1 MCIISYE
8 ILHRIIF
15 LIVITLKIK
24 FSVMSFALII
34 LVASISVGINHIKVL
49 SFYHPHLSSFKDVIN
64 LINQIINNVM
74 ESHYLYFSIY
84 QNLFALPMLWISP
97 FPVDIIYILSIL
109 VILIV
114 FDNIL
119 FLIVFVPLLVLLW
132 IVLHVLLLAFMFTI
146 LVE

>member
-34 LVASISVGINHIKVL
+34 LFASIRVGINHIKVL
-49 SFYHPHLSSFKDVIN
+49 FFYHPHLSSFKDIIN
-64 LINQIINNVM
+64 LINQIINNVI

-84 QNLFALPMLWISP
+84 QNLFALPML
-97 FPVDIIYILSIL
+97 
-109 VILIV
+109 
-114 FDNIL
+114 
-119 FLIVFVPLLVLLW
+119 
-132 IVLHVLLLAFMFTI
+132 
-146 LVE
+146 